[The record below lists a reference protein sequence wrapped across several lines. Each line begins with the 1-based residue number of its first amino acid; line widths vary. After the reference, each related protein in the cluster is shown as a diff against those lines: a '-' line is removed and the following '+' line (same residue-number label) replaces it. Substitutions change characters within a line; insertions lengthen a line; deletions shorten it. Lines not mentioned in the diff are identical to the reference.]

1 MASNQ
6 LSPKQALAIYYL
18 LFTGKE
24 PLQSK
29 APLEAKERTELVGAG
44 LIEVFKSPSG
54 RGSCLRL
61 TERAWE
67 WAEENLGITLSKSQN
82 GSEALQSL
90 LSTLGR
96 FLKRSD
102 LRLRDV
108 LVPTKSPTSDSLDE
122 IKSAYL
128 RITNGNFNV
137 PIRIA
142 ELSRALPNLSPEH
155 LRNALLGLNT
165 AKRVFFARLDDPQS
179 LTDEDRRLTI
189 DVGGNPKHL
198 VAFQN

>member
-29 APLEAKERTELVGAG
+29 APLEAKERTELVGVG

-90 LSTLGR
+90 LSSLGR
-96 FLKRSD
+96 FLNRSD

-108 LVPTKSPTSDSLDE
+108 LVPTESRASDSLDD
-122 IKSAYL
+122 IQSAYL

-142 ELSRALPNLSPEH
+142 ELSRSLPNLTPEH
-155 LRNALLGLNT
+155 LRNALLDLNV

-179 LTDEDRRLTI
+179 LTDEDRLFTI
-189 DVGGNPKHL
+189 DVGGNAKHL